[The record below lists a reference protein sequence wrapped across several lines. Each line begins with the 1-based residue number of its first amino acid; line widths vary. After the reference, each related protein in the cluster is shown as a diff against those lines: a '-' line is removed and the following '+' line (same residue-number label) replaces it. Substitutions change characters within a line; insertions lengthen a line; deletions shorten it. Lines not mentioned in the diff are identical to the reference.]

1 MRFNHRRIFIFACL
15 ALLAATG
22 GRLTFA
28 AAETNNVSL
37 PFVNPMFGDNMVL
50 QRGKANRFW
59 GWSKP
64 GQKVRVEIAGH
75 TVTAVTGS
83 DGRWQAEVKAPA
95 PGGPY
100 TIKITGPEQ
109 SVVLHEVLIG
119 DVWLCGGQSN
129 MELGLGRARNG
140 DEEIKSANHPEI
152 RLFIVKQQVSY
163 APAAVAQGSWKICS
177 PQTVASNGWD
187 GFSAVAYFF
196 GRKLQDEL
204 HVPIGLISGLLG
216 RHTGGKLD
224 KPRGA
229 LSIKRF

>member
-1 MRFNHRRIFIFACL
+1 M
-15 ALLAATG
+15 
-22 GRLTFA
+22 
-28 AAETNNVSL
+28 
-37 PFVNPMFGDNMVL
+37 
-50 QRGKANRFW
+50 
-59 GWSKP
+59 
-64 GQKVRVEIAGH
+64 
-75 TVTAVTGS
+75 
-83 DGRWQAEVKAPA
+83 
-95 PGGPY
+95 
-100 TIKITGPEQ
+100 
-109 SVVLHEVLIG
+109 VLHEVLIG

-204 HVPIGLISGLLG
+204 HVPIGLIQDCW
-216 RHTGGKLD
+216 GGT
-224 KPRGA
+224 PAESWTSPEA
-229 LSIKRF
+229 LYPLKDFDAPLAEIKRLHAKGGLGVRQLSHALAG